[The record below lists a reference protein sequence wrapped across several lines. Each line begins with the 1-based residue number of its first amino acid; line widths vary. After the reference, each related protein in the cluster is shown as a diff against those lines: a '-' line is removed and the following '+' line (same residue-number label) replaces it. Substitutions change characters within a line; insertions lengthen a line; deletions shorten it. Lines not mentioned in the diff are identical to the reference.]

1 MSISFVLPCFN
12 EEKNLD
18 AAYNSLIK
26 AIKKNKL
33 KYEIIFIN
41 DGSSDHTLKIL
52 KQLKK
57 YNHIRVLNNKYN
69 KGFAYSFKLDL
80 SKQKQIC
87 ATSLSDNT
95 FPPTQLSKMIKNYQK
110 YDLILSF
117 HFTREF
123 YKKIYFKSLYIFS
136 EFNIWI

>member
-18 AAYNSLIK
+18 GAYNSLIK

-57 YNHIRVLNNKYN
+57 NIIIS
-69 KGFAYSFKLDL
+69 GF
-80 SKQKQIC
+80 
-87 ATSLSDNT
+87 
-95 FPPTQLSKMIKNYQK
+95 
-110 YDLILSF
+110 
-117 HFTREF
+117 
-123 YKKIYFKSLYIFS
+123 
-136 EFNIWI
+136 